1 MTRGLSEATI
11 TAQNTGTEA
20 IRANQTEVN
29 ATGDFETGFFTGT
42 VHLQRRFIDN
52 GVAGNWIDVESY
64 IATFNKIIEE
74 VEADVEYRLFVKTG
88 NFSGTSA
95 YLRLSF

>member
-1 MTRGLSEATI
+1 MGIARIEATI
-11 TAQNTGTEA
+11 TAENTGTSGVVVSGK
-20 IRANQTEVN
+20 QVN
-29 ATGDFETGFFTGT
+29 AVGDFETGSFTGT

-74 VEADVEYRLFVKTG
+74 VEANVEYRLFVKTG

>member
-1 MTRGLSEATI
+1 MSRGLSEATI
-11 TAQNTGTEA
+11 VAQNTGTDP
-20 IRANQTEVN
+20 IRSSQTDIN
-29 ATGDFETGFFTGT
+29 ATGDFETGSFTGT
-42 VHLQRRFIDN
+42 VHLQRRFIDS
-52 GVAGNWIDVESY
+52 GVDGNWIDVASY

-74 VEADVEYRLFVKTG
+74 NEADVEYRLFVKTG